1 MKRRLLML
9 LSVFMTIT
17 SVGWLQAADTS
28 GDGYTK
34 TDDGNY
40 TVTTA
45 EGLQNVLEI
54 LNSGTSVTTTITL
67 ENDLDIS
74 KVKFMGPNPT
84 KAQWQGVFYLNA
96 TEAKITSL
104 TIDGAGHSIT
114 GENTSNTVE
123 GSFDPTKNY
132 VFYFDGSG
140 SSPITFK
147 DLTVR
152 NTNILA
158 FNLYNLNNL
167 KFDKVL
173 LSDNKEG
180 GLHLNSSQLTAT
192 DFTTS
197 GNGKFAVKL
206 SRQETNMPK
215 FTLKS
220 GTISENNVPQIA
232 FYDRHA
238 YSEWSSNPTTSVAE
252 IIASVVTP
260 ENDKWYRS
268 LQLATMHTSNNG
280 ALAYVWAK
288 DNDAVTVNTAGQL
301 DSTINLGF
309 ATVNK
314 VNLAATTYELGKQLV
329 INRPLTI
336 EGKEATTIK
345 ANGSDWSG
353 TNSVK
358 NLISIENGQAGEDV
372 ILKNL
377 SVADSKAAGI
387 NAQSPMTTS
396 LVNVTLKGNATAG
409 LLVHSKVSAEGL
421 HTEGN
426 VWGGVNVG
434 TDGTPVYSPKFT
446 FSPDC
451 SFAESSKIW
460 SEDITTDPKQL
471 VEGPNGW
478 TSYVGV
484 QGASSEEKRYWTN
497 SKLQMEYVAEF
508 PSNSKYKNT
517 YFIYANGQPVTI
529 ATSTAG
535 NLKISVDENDYL
547 EIPESYNPVI
557 FGGSKYADVES
568 SSVTLE
574 SGEVSMIFGGGYL
587 GDVKNANVTI
597 KGGRI
602 TGYLVG
608 GGYGP
613 KAKFAE
619 AKRQTAD
626 VTGKVTMNIENAYVR
641 YMLSGGMEYA
651 KTEATDVKVTGENT
665 DLLYAFGGGFAPV
678 GIGESLDTEY
688 AQIVN
693 RIGKANFSMTKGKIS
708 GCFYIGGGYSYS
720 YTKDITATFNEV
732 NIEGGMKGTGSN
744 GCSDKVT
751 ATFTK
756 CAFSTGKDGYTPSLA
771 ALNRG
776 KAAEVSMAFDNCTFA
791 EGYECYL
798 GADKDWQNGNYPTP
812 VSGKTTMTFVGNAPV
827 VKASEGLQNVVLNG
841 AKANINTFT
850 QKSGTEIK
858 EFTIPENNVWSLNGG
873 LTIASGCKLT
883 NNGTLN
889 LPKEYIMA
897 GISAGGAL
905 AVDTTSAAAV
915 VAEMNNASDKID
927 LNGKTFSI
935 ACKDGVIASNETVA
949 KELLNAGKVVYEL
962 KFTEGQEYTIA
973 SFQKTLAKITN
984 LPDSVVYGTAPITLA
999 FNAEGITAA
1008 VAADQNSYA
1017 TIANNV
1023 LTILKPTEE
1032 LAITLT
1038 VSDDKKDQILENTQ
1052 KLKITKRTLT
1062 LTAGIVPNYGA
1073 DTKGDSIVYNADTD
1087 VILKWDAANIAV
1099 SGLPWEAAAA
1109 AYFTTSTAPTGARAN
1124 KNVGDKVPV
1133 EITNANALLNGDS
1146 ATYYTLAPITFVT
1159 AKVVKAQA
1167 TVTAK
1172 AANNDFGK
1180 ELPTFE
1186 AEIKVIENSKDQLDG
1201 TLKFICSATPDS
1213 LVKQGGYDI
1222 MPYGLTSDN
1231 YAIKFVAGKLTVDAV
1246 DPKIEIVDAKVTGD
1260 ADAKTIT
1267 VRANLVHSGGAT
1279 TATVTAAS
1287 EMKAANG
1294 AIAKGDDGYY
1304 TYTISQ
1310 ATAATHTVTFTA
1322 TAGDKSGTASIN
1334 VTVEKGTPQN
1344 LTFDS
1349 KVLSSIVY
1357 GDSLQLAVT
1366 SDAAA
1371 ATGEYTF
1378 SVGSGA
1384 TISNTN
1390 VLKPTAAGEI
1400 TVTVTRAADENYSS
1414 ATVTKTIKVT
1424 PRPLKASVA
1433 AFTPKTYDGSVT
1445 ATVPAI
1451 TLSADYKVIGTDKV
1465 SIKTGATAT
1474 YASKNVGTHAITLS
1488 TLELD
1493 GAQKDNYTLIQP
1505 TGLKGEITKK
1515 SATVKV
1521 NDVTRMYNQRYTKYT
1536 FTDTGLIEGESLSSV
1551 YTGKLDVAEKDGVLA
1566 LTIDPKLCQNYNLTA
1581 QNGTLTITK
1590 GTPVVVA
1597 YNANDKAEALV
1608 VDSAG
1613 YTDLKIGKIND
1624 AGYFPVEDGSGTVIT
1639 QSVNAIQQ
1647 KDEVV
1652 NAMLTKATTEEWN
1665 NPNPIELVYGGS
1677 ADQITDL
1684 SGYTYS
1690 STNLNRLAVDNGTLT
1705 INGVGKVAIIATN
1718 TSGDVKV
1725 KLYEVTPKPVTYTA
1739 NMDKTYDG
1747 LTQATGTVTLDGVEV
1762 SDNVALDMEG
1772 VTFNYTSNA
1781 AGTKTINPS
1790 QNPILVGA
1798 DANNYSLTAALSGEI
1813 SPKAVTVSTPI
1824 SAYYTGSK
1832 SLTLD
1837 DFTAEGIL
1845 SNDVVSLN
1853 VTLDNEEVGPRQF
1866 TLNSLGGN
1874 HVGNYTLFNKNA
1886 QLEGSVLKPTII
1898 VEVPETASSVANAK
1912 SKLTYT
1918 IRETGKVVPGDAF
1931 SEAIQVV
1938 SLGNN
1943 AYQVSTKE
1951 DFDNKNFTLLYTK
1964 NLIGFKADPV
1974 TPPSGGDEDETVT
1987 ISLDATTKDLP
1998 RTEEFI
2004 LTATVSPAGKTVTWS
2019 SSDPTVA
2026 SVTADGNKVTV
2037 KGVKVGKATITA
2049 TIGDVTATCEVT
2061 VGFATGLEEALAN
2074 TEVFGRKGNIYVNP
2088 IQPLQVTVVNMI
2100 GKIVYNARISGNT
2113 QIPVTKGIYIVKL
2126 TNAGNSIVT
2135 KVNVY

>member
-28 GDGYTK
+28 EDLGYRK
-34 TDDGNY
+34 TENGNY

-45 EGLQNVLEI
+45 EGLQKVLGE
-54 LNSGTSVTTTITL
+54 LKGVTPAQTTTITL
-67 ENDLDIS
+67 ANDLNIS
-74 KVKFMGPNPT
+74 GINFGGPT
-84 KAQWQGVFYLNA
+84 GAQWQGIFYLNA
-96 TEAKITSL
+96 TEANIASL

-147 DLTVR
+147 DLTVK

-180 GLHLNSSQLTAT
+180 GLHLNSSKLEAT
-192 DFTTS
+192 NFTTS

-206 SRQETNMPK
+206 SRQEKNMPK

-280 ALAYVWAK
+280 ALAYVWSQKAFV
-288 DNDAVTVNTAGQL
+288 AVSTANQL
-301 DSTINLGF
+301 DSTLNLGF
-309 ATVNK
+309 ATIEEI
-314 VNLAATTYELGKQLV
+314 NLAATTYTLDRQLV
-329 INRPLTI
+329 INRPLVIHGEAATDGKPITTLEANTNWTATGSEANLVSI
-336 EGKEATTIK
+336 EGEETGNVALDNLCIK
-345 ANGSDWSG
+345 GSKGSG
-353 TNSVK
+353 V
-358 NLISIENGQAGEDV
+358 
-372 ILKNL
+372 
-377 SVADSKAAGI
+377 
-387 NAQSPMTTS
+387 NAQSKMTTH
-396 LVNVTLKGNATAG
+396 LNNVALEGNAKAG
-409 LLVHSKVSAEGL
+409 LLVHSVVVADGL
-421 HTEGN
+421 VTKN
-426 VWGGVNVG
+426 NFWGGVNVG

-451 SFAESSKIW
+451 SFTEPSKIW
-460 SEDITTDPKQL
+460 SEDTKTDPDQL
-471 VEGPNGW
+471 VEGPNDW

-776 KAAEVSMAFDNCTFA
+776 KAAEVSMAFDNCTFT

-798 GADKDWQNGNYPTP
+798 GADKEWQNGTFPTP

-841 AKANINTFT
+841 AKANIDTFI

-897 GISAGGAL
+897 GIAAGGAL

-1008 VAADQNSYA
+1008 VAEGQNSYA
-1017 TIANNV
+1017 TITNNV

-1038 VSDDKKDQILENTQ
+1038 VSDDKKDQILGNTQ

-1062 LTAGIVPNYGA
+1062 LTAGIVPNYG
-1073 DTKGDSIVYNADTD
+1073 DGSNGDSIVYNAKTD
-1087 VILKWDAANIAV
+1087 VTLKWDAANIAV
-1099 SGLPWEAAAA
+1099 SGLPWEAAA

-1172 AANNDFGK
+1172 AASNDFGK

-1294 AIAKGDDGYY
+1294 EIAKGDDGYY

-1378 SVGSGA
+1378 SVESGA

-1433 AFTPKTYDGSVT
+1433 AFAAKEYDGN
-1445 ATVPAI
+1445 ATVKTMPAI
-1451 TLSADYKVIGTDKV
+1451 TLSGIIGNDAV
-1465 SIKTGATAT
+1465 NIKSDAAAT

-1488 TLELD
+1488 TLTLE
-1493 GAQKDNYTLIQP
+1493 GEQAANYTLIQP

-1536 FTDTGLIEGESLSSV
+1536 FTATGLIEDESLSSV
-1551 YTGKLDVAEKDGVLA
+1551 YTGKLDVTEKDGVLA

-1597 YNANDKAEALV
+1597 YNANDEAKALV

-1639 QSVNAIQQ
+1639 QSVNAIQVAQ
-1647 KDEVV
+1647 TTSV
-1652 NAMLTKATTEEWN
+1652 NAMLTKATEEWN

-1690 STNLNRLAVDNGTLT
+1690 STNLNRLAVNGSGNLT
-1705 INGVGKVAIIATN
+1705 INGVGKVAIIAEKG
-1718 TSGDVKV
+1718 GDVKV
-1725 KLYEVTPKPVTYTA
+1725 KLYEVTPKEVSYTA
-1739 NMDKTYDG
+1739 DMSKTYDG
-1747 LTQATGTVTLDGVEV
+1747 LTQATGTVELKNVVG

-1781 AGTKTINPS
+1781 AGTTTINPS

-1798 DANNYSLTAALSGEI
+1798 DANNYSLITDVKGKI

-1987 ISLDATTKDLP
+1987 ITLDATTKDLP

-2037 KGVKVGKATITA
+2037 KGVKVGTATITA